1 MLLNLL
7 IPQLHPISAFT
18 LQHLDKIKHLHN
30 RISDNFLL
38 SEFKY
43 KAHILL
49 NKISVTFLLEHAMKP
64 TINKPK
70 IITTDD
76 ILLILCRSMSGVLSK
91 ATQSSVTYSAMVQ
104 KISKTSLKPDFG
116 CFVLFD
122 GGFSGLVVTNF
133 TKDAALEVYSRYM
146 RHMGMPDDELA
157 ILHTSDE
164 VGDVLGEL
172 MNQIVGDF
180 TGQIRK
186 TLQTT
191 ISQNQPKMLA
201 LNKQVVLSVDTNLD
215 RPQARRVTFTTE
227 NNHIFYLE
235 LAMDKTEFIQL
246 EEFEQED
253 EFDTDSLLE
262 QHSSRHTEEKKAES
276 HHDINDSLFDELGI

>member
-1 MLLNLL
+1 
-7 IPQLHPISAFT
+7 
-18 LQHLDKIKHLHN
+18 
-30 RISDNFLL
+30 
-38 SEFKY
+38 
-43 KAHILL
+43 
-49 NKISVTFLLEHAMKP
+49 MKP
-64 TINKPK
+64 AIRKNKT
-70 IITTDD
+70 ITTDD
-76 ILLILCRSMSGVLSK
+76 ILLTLCRSMSGVLTK
-91 ATQSSVTYSAMVQ
+91 ATQSSVNYSAMVQ

-122 GGFSGLVVTNF
+122 GGFSGLVITNF
-133 TKDAALEVYSRYM
+133 TKDAALELYTRYM
-146 RHMGMPDDELA
+146 QTMGMPAEELA

-186 TLQTT
+186 QLQTT

-201 LNKQVVLSVDTNLD
+201 LNKQVILSVDTNLD
-215 RPQARRVTFTTE
+215 RPQARRVTFTTQ
-227 NNHIFYLE
+227 NNNIFYLE

-253 EFDTDSLLE
+253 EFDADDLFE
-262 QHSSRHTEEKKAES
+262 QHKVGNNQKTEQKIENTQ
-276 HHDINDSLFDELGI
+276 DLNDSLFDELGI